1 VTTTTDPSAGRDEAG
16 LPKPGLLAWLEYA
29 GFRLVAALF
38 RALPLDLSSKVSGML
53 WRGIAPHL
61 GRHERALRNIAAAM
75 PELSEAER
83 QAAILEMWEMLGR
96 TFAEALRI
104 DEILDDPGRVHVEL
118 TPEVEAVLNAEK
130 GVVLVSLHMSN
141 WELAAPSMRH
151 IGVPVAGVYQHI
163 KNRLVDRYVTAMRRP
178 HYPLG
183 LFGKGH
189 GSVAAMMRVL
199 RAGGAIA
206 VLADLREHTGVRVPF
221 FGREAPS
228 SPFPALLARGRG
240 VPLVAGQVRR
250 IGPCRFHISCVIIP
264 VPRTED
270 RQADILAAT
279 ASIHA
284 TFESWIRET
293 PGQWMWAH
301 RRWG

>member
-1 VTTTTDPSAGRDEAG
+1 M
-16 LPKPGLLAWLEYA
+16 PKPGLLAWLEYA
-29 GFRLVAALF
+29 GFRLVVAVF
-38 RALPLDLSSKVSGML
+38 RAMPLDMSSAVSGWL
-53 WRGIAPHL
+53 WRTIAPHL
-61 GRHERALRNIAAAM
+61 RRQERALRNIGVAL

-83 QAAILEMWEMLGR
+83 RAAILDMWEMLGR

-104 DEILDDPGRVHVEL
+104 DEILEDPGRVTVEL
-118 TPEVEAVLNAEK
+118 PPDVEAVLKA
-130 GVVLVSLHMSN
+130 GRGCVVVSLHMGN
-141 WELAAPSMRH
+141 WEIAAPSMRH

-178 HYPLG
+178 QYPLG

-189 GSVAAMMRVL
+189 GSVASMMRVL
-199 RAGGAIA
+199 RGGGAVA
-206 VLADLREHTGVRVPF
+206 VLADLREHSGVRVPF

-240 VPLVAGQVRR
+240 VPLVAGRVRR
-250 IGPCRFHISCVIIP
+250 VGPCRFHVTCELVP
-264 VPRTED
+264 VPSTED
-270 RQADILAAT
+270 RQADILATT

-284 TFESWIRET
+284 VFERWIRET